1 MLLIKILV
9 SFTQINLALPTMM
22 KGYSWSFPIEYT
34 EWLKQ
39 ISIFELNL
47 LPLLGIQ
54 CVMDMDY
61 RYSVLVAIA
70 LPTTVCLLAFLGL
83 RVSASRASRQT
94 NTAKSTSE
102 VRRDTLGML
111 FDLSDFD
118 NSGELDVSETH
129 HFIKVVM
136 GGGGITPSK
145 SKTRELILGSGG
157 RRLPHNNS
165 DAVISREAFLR
176 ATAKESSDQ
185 NTLAFFFVTRKS
197 LKYLRKQQAI
207 STWVSGG
214 AQTLL
219 MFHAPVSMRAFLYF
233 DCVKLGKHHFL
244 RADYSIECF
253 EQEWNAFLPLAL
265 ILLITFALGIPLV
278 LGGYMLYHRR
288 ALRSPAMRRFLG
300 FIMARYRPGV
310 EWWEIQ
316 ELLRKMVLTGMLIYL
331 PVKTRTAIAVAI
343 CITSLS
349 MLNYFR
355 SHASSMV
362 FWMCQVSYLLTTSK
376 FLVATFGQ
384 TITAEDSSY
393 DDRFLGIILVS
404 TDIVMY
410 VTGLLCCLYI
420 SYKVVCNK
428 GAPVKRGTGLEDQ
441 PPRPPSSLSRS
452 ASVHGAIQKRFSA
465 ARLRKSVIALRDEI
479 AVGQT
484 EKRADEAA
492 RSMHDKIL
500 QRRNSAKTRLD
511 SRLKMRMTNHL
522 TTKMPMRVVPAT
534 RATTGPAAAA
544 PVLPALVRPA
554 GSKTGDTAAAKM
566 QGVVLPVRE
575 TKRPVPVREAKGPA
589 AAAPV
594 TPGLVRPAASKTG
607 ETAAAKTQRVAPPVR
622 ATKKPVAATLMV
634 PGSDWP
640 AASKSQVNKIVPVR
654 MIPGAESVN
663 RPAVQAS
670 KARAETKA
678 NGHFASGRKLTT
690 SEAVGAVGPSKKKGH
705 SEEDMILAT
714 KISAMMHPKLR
725 LCYMGGGEGALLKVY
740 KSLGKRKYVLG
751 KGDLGDKQLRQ
762 LIIRMAVKP
771 ELLSNKK
778 KNQSAVKMSKK
789 TVAALRHVMLKD
801 AGVEEKKGVK
811 ITFAV
816 FKKYAN
822 PRVTT
827 AKD

>member
-1 MLLIKILV
+1 
-9 SFTQINLALPTMM
+9 M

-70 LPTTVCLLAFLGL
+70 LPTTVCLFVFLGL
-83 RVSASRASRQT
+83 CVSASQVSRQK
-94 NTAKSTSE
+94 NTAKITSE

-118 NSGELDVSETH
+118 NSGELDVSEMH
-129 HFIKVVM
+129 HLIEVVM
-136 GGGGITPSK
+136 GGGGIIPSK
-145 SKTRELILGSGG
+145 PKTTELILTSGG

-165 DAVISREAFLR
+165 DAVISREVFLR

-185 NTLAFFFVTRKS
+185 NTLAFFFVTGTS

-207 STWVSGG
+207 SSWVSGG

-219 MFHAPVSMRAFLYF
+219 MFHAPISMRAFLYF
-233 DCVKLGKHHFL
+233 DCTKLGKHRFL

-253 EQEWNAFLPLAL
+253 EQDWNAFLPLAL

-288 ALRSPAMRRFLG
+288 SLRSPAMRRFLG

-316 ELLRKMVLTGMLIYL
+316 ELLRKMVLTCMLIYL

-343 CITSLS
+343 CITSLT

-384 TITAEDSSY
+384 TVTAEDSSY

-404 TDIVMY
+404 TDILMY
-410 VTGLLCCLYI
+410 VTGALCCLYI
-420 SYKVVCNK
+420 SYNVVCSK
-428 GAPVKRGTGLEDQ
+428 DVPVKRGTELEDQ
-441 PPRPPSSLSRS
+441 SKPPPQAPSSYFG
-452 ASVHGAIQKRFSA
+452 SVSGGATQKRFSA
-465 ARLRKSVIALRDEI
+465 ARLRKSVIALRNEI

-511 SRLKMRMTNHL
+511 LRLRMRMTNHVM
-522 TTKMPMRVVPAT
+522 TKVATRVVPAT

-544 PVLPALVRPA
+544 PALIGSLRPA
-554 GSKTGDTAAAKM
+554 GSKAGEMAAATTKR
-566 QGVVLPVRE
+566 VALPIRAK
-575 TKRPVPVREAKGPA
+575 KRPVPVRAATGPA
-589 AAAPV
+589 AATPV
-594 TPGLVRPAASKTG
+594 APGLIRPASSKTG
-607 ETAAAKTQRVAPPVR
+607 EMAAATTKRVALSVR
-622 ATKKPVAATLMV
+622 ATKKPVAAATPIV
-634 PGSDWP
+634 PVSDWS

-654 MIPGAESVN
+654 IISGAESVN
-663 RPAVQAS
+663 GPPVHAS
-670 KARAETKA
+670 KAQAETKA
-678 NGHFASGRKLTT
+678 NGHFASEQKLP
-690 SEAVGAVGPSKKKGH
+690 SAEAVGVGSSSRKKGH
-705 SEEDMILAT
+705 SEGDLILAA

-725 LCYMGGGEGALLKVY
+725 LCYMGGGEGALMKVY

-751 KGDLGDKQLRQ
+751 KGDLGDKELRQ

-789 TVAALRHVMLKD
+789 TVAAVRHVMLKD
-801 AGVEEKKGVK
+801 AGVKEKKGVK

-822 PRVTT
+822 PHVTT
-827 AKD
+827 PKDLN